1 MMQAHS
7 RAMQDAVPK
16 AADRQ
21 SGTTRR
27 DEIRA
32 HILDAMA
39 SGALAAGDRAP
50 SEHELVARFG
60 VSRMTAHH
68 ALKSLSAEGYL
79 TRTQGVGTFVA
90 PPRAHVFEAK
100 LLDIADEI
108 AGRGHRHSAEVLVHE
123 VRCASLPEASAFGMA
138 AGAKLLHAI
147 VLHREDGAP
156 IQLEDRLVDPQSSP
170 GVIDVDPTSESY
182 FAFLMRA
189 FPYPEGDCVI
199 RAVTPD
205 LAAARRLE
213 LAPGQPCLQV
223 ERITRARGRVL
234 TIARL
239 LYPAQRHVVAGE
251 FVPPAAHRPTRDI
264 EA

>member
-1 MMQAHS
+1 MRIALS
-7 RAMQDAVPK
+7 TVS
-16 AADRQ
+16 DRPA
-21 SGTTRR
+21 GLTRR
-27 DEIRA
+27 DEIRD

-39 SGALAAGDRAP
+39 RGELAAGDRAP

-68 ALKSLSAEGYL
+68 ALNSLSAEGYI
-79 TRTQGVGTFVA
+79 TRVQGVGSFIA

-108 AGRGHRHSAEVLVHE
+108 AARGHVHSAQALTRE
-123 VRCASLPEASAFGMA
+123 VRCASFQEASAFGVVPD
-138 AGAKLLHAI
+138 AKLLHAV

-156 IQLEDRLVDPQSSP
+156 IQLEDRLVDPQAAP
-170 GVIDVDPTSESY
+170 GVVEVDPAVESY

-199 RAVTPD
+199 RAVVPD

-213 LAPGQPCLQV
+213 MGPGQPCLQV
-223 ERITRARGRVL
+223 ERVTRAKGRVL
-234 TIARL
+234 TVARL
-239 LYPAQRHVVAGE
+239 LYPAARHVVAGA
-251 FVPPAAHRPTRDI
+251 FVPPAGHRPDRNI
-264 EA
+264 ET